1 MRAPSP
7 EDERAGDKHR
17 LREED
22 LVAGLCEHMMAVR
35 AQAFCFLRHGL
46 LRGQRWPFNM
56 IFLNDILTD
65 FRSRWLCRFDSEVA
79 G

>member
-17 LREED
+17 LREEH
-22 LVAGLCEHMMAVR
+22 LVLPLR
-35 AQAFCFLRHGL
+35 AYDGSASTGL
-46 LRGQRWPFNM
+46 LFPAPRPPSGSEM
-56 IFLNDILTD
+56 VIHVSFLNEILTD
-65 FRSRWLCRFDSEVA
+65 FRSRWLCRFESEVA